1 MKSASGGKKIILMYS
16 GGLDTSVILK
26 WLQQNYQAEIIT
38 LTMDLGQTKDDFQ
51 VIKKKALMLGAKKS
65 YVIDAKKEFAKN
77 YISKSI
83 KANGLYQDKYPLST
97 ALGRPLIS
105 KYAVEIA
112 HKEKTKFIAHG
123 CTGKGNDQIR
133 LEVSANVL
141 DPKIKFIA
149 PVREWNMGRD
159 QEIQFAKQNN
169 IPISVTSKSPYSV
182 DDNMWGKSTEGGII
196 EDPEKQIPLDKI
208 INWVKPIEKA
218 SKKPKYIKLKFVNG
232 LPIAL
237 DGKNCALDKMI
248 EKLNN
253 IGSQHGIG
261 IIEHIED
268 RVIGI
273 KIRDLYECPGAMI
286 ILKAH
291 QDLESYV
298 STIYE
303 NQFKKTIDQKWA
315 YLVYA
320 GFWYEP
326 LLDNLNQFIEKQN
339 HKVEGEVVL
348 KLYKG
353 NVNVVS
359 RKSKYGMVDKKLAT
373 FMSGDYFDQKDAVGF
388 IKNWGLQSILSNK
401 LKKKGKLYE

>member
-1 MKSASGGKKIILMYS
+1 MYS

-38 LTMDLGQTKDDFQ
+38 LTMDLGQAKDDFQ
-51 VIKKKALMLGAKKS
+51 AIKNKALKLGATKA

-83 KANGLYQDKYPLST
+83 KANGMYQDKYPLST

-112 HKEKTKFIAHG
+112 QKENTEYIAHG

-133 LEVSANVL
+133 LEVSASVL
-141 DPKIKFIA
+141 NPKIKFIA

-159 QEIQFAKQNN
+159 QEIKFAKLNK
-169 IPISVTSKSPYSV
+169 IPISVSVKSPYSI
-182 DDNMWGKSTEGGII
+182 DDNMWGKSTEGGVI
-196 EDPEKQIPLDKI
+196 EDPEKQIPLNKI
-208 INWVKPIEKA
+208 INWVKPAEKA
-218 SKKPKYIKLKFVNG
+218 SNKPKLIKLKFENG
-232 LPIAL
+232 LPIEL
-237 DGKNCALDKMI
+237 DGQSYTLDKMI
-248 EKLNN
+248 KKLNE
-253 IGSQHGIG
+253 IGSQNGIG

-303 NQFKKTIDQKWA
+303 NQFKKIIDQKWA

-326 LLDNLNQFIEKQN
+326 LLDNLNQFIEHQN
-339 HKVEGEVVL
+339 QKVKGEVTL

-353 NVNVVS
+353 NINVVA

-401 LKKKGKLYE
+401 LKKKGKLYG

>member
-1 MKSASGGKKIILMYS
+1 MKKIILMYS

-26 WLQQNYQAEIIT
+26 WLQQNHDAEIIT
-38 LTMDLGQTKDDFQ
+38 LTVDLGQAKDNYSA
-51 VIKKKALMLGAKKS
+51 IKKKALKLGAKKA
-65 YVIDAKKEFAKN
+65 YIIDAKKEFAN
-77 YISKSI
+77 SYIAKSI
-83 KANGLYQDKYPLST
+83 KANGLYQGAYPLST

-112 HKEKTKFIAHG
+112 HKEGTNIIAHG

-133 LEVSANVL
+133 LEVSASVL
-141 DPKIKFIA
+141 DPKMKFIA

-159 QEIQFAKQNN
+159 QELVFAKKNN
-169 IPISVTSKSPYSV
+169 IPISVSSKSPYSI
-182 DDNMWGKSTEGGII
+182 DDNMWGKSTEGGVI
-196 EDPEKQIPLDKI
+196 ENPEQQIPINKI
-208 INWVKPIEKA
+208 INWVTPIEKA
-218 SKKPKYIKLKFVNG
+218 KDKAEYINLKFVNG
-232 LPIAL
+232 IPVSLNNENLELSELIT
-237 DGKNCALDKMI
+237 KLDK
-248 EKLNN
+248 
-253 IGSQHGIG
+253 IGCQNGVG

-273 KIRDLYECPGAMI
+273 KIRDLYECPAAMI

-303 NQFKKTIDQKWA
+303 NQFKKTIDKEWA

-326 LLDNLNQFIEKQN
+326 LLKNLNQFIEQQN
-339 HKVEGEVVL
+339 KKVEGEVKL

-353 NVNVVS
+353 NITVVS
-359 RKSKYGMVDKKLAT
+359 RKSKYGLIDQKLST
-373 FMSGDYFDQKDAVGF
+373 FMYESEFDQKDAVGF
-388 IKNWGLQSILSNK
+388 IKNWGTPSILSNN
-401 LKKKGKLYE
+401 LLNKGK

>member
-1 MKSASGGKKIILMYS
+1 MKKIILMYS

-38 LTMDLGQTKDDFQ
+38 LTMDLGQVKDDFNS
-51 VIKKKALMLGAKKS
+51 IKKKALKLGATKA
-65 YVIDAKKEFAKN
+65 YVIDGKKEFAEN
-77 YISKSI
+77 YITKSI
-83 KANGLYQDKYPLST
+83 KANGLYQGVYPLST

-105 KYAVEIA
+105 KYAVKIA
-112 HKEKTKFIAHG
+112 HKENTNLIAHG

-133 LEVSANVL
+133 LEVSASVL
-141 DPKIKFIA
+141 DPKMKFIA

-159 QEIQFAKQNN
+159 QELAFAKKNN
-169 IPISVTSKSPYSV
+169 IPISVSSKSPYSI

-196 EDPEKQIPLDKI
+196 EDPEKEIPINKI
-208 INWVKPIEKA
+208 INWVTPIEKA
-218 SKKPKYIKLKFVNG
+218 KDKAVYVSLKFVNG
-232 LPIAL
+232 VPVSLNNENL
-237 DGKNCALDKMI
+237 
-248 EKLNN
+248 KLNELVTKLDE
-253 IGSQHGIG
+253 IGCQHGIG

-273 KIRDLYECPGAMI
+273 KIRDLYECPAAMI

-303 NQFKKTIDQKWA
+303 NQFKKIIDEKWA

-326 LLDNLNQFIEKQN
+326 LLNNLNKFIDEHNK
-339 HKVEGEVVL
+339 KVEGEVIL

-353 NVNVVS
+353 NVKVVS
-359 RKSKYGMVDKKLAT
+359 RKSKYGLVDQKLST
-373 FMSGDYFDQKDAVGF
+373 FMYESEFEQKDAVGF
-388 IKNWGLQSILSNK
+388 IKNWGTPSILSNN
-401 LKKKGKLYE
+401 LLKKGK